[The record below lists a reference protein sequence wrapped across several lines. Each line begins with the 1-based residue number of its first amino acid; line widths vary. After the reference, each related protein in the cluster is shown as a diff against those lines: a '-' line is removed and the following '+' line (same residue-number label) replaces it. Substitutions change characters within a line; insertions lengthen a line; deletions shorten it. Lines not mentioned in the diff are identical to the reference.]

1 MRITIL
7 YIYYSYTSHLLQGR
21 TNKAEVLCN
30 NMDYFPEDLLGAH
43 SKLIMDPVH
52 GGIPLFP
59 HEVAII
65 DHPLFQRL
73 RNICQNDIL
82 SLVFP
87 GATHSRFLHSIGVMH
102 VGERIFLSMVKSYLE
117 SRRYKA
123 NVSTTKEQFF
133 AIDYFNKLIRLACLL
148 HDCGHSSFSHQFT
161 KTSKIKDMMASKGLF
176 EQLWAGIDTQHLYQ
190 ESPAVIEHEH
200 YSVRCAYQILV
211 DTQLEQ
217 SNIDINDVLGIM
229 ETTTVST
236 SQEFDRHAENFWQFI
251 TGSQSVNWKTD
262 TTIPQLVTQLL
273 SSIIS
278 GEVDAD
284 RADYMLRDGF
294 HSSVTIGGFNLDHL
308 LSNLRFGW
316 EPRTPWLGLAITSK
330 GLSALEDFV
339 YSRNQMYRN
348 VYGHK
353 TALGFD
359 WLLREAINEVLEEPA
374 ISDYVKQCLT
384 DLNEFRHLTDNYFWE
399 CFRHHARKHP
409 DSYSYCIINRVKLK
423 HIDTQYDLSP
433 TQIEQRKDTLSKQ
446 LNLDPSAVVSCTMNA
461 KFSKIREDF
470 DQMKV
475 LVKDAISHQ
484 HQLKLIPE
492 VSTFFNKFT
501 DGTITH
507 FYLRP
512 KRVQ

>member
-1 MRITIL
+1 
-7 YIYYSYTSHLLQGR
+7 
-21 TNKAEVLCN
+21 
-30 NMDYFPEDLLGAH
+30 MDYFPEDLLGAH
-43 SKLIMDPVH
+43 TKLIMDPVH

-117 SRRYKA
+117 SRRYKSQM
-123 NVSTTKEQFF
+123 STTKEQFF
-133 AIDYFNKLIRLACLL
+133 AIDYFNKIIRLACLL

-161 KTSKIKDMMASKGLF
+161 RTSKIKEMMESSGLF
-176 EQLWAGIDTQHLYQ
+176 EQLWQGIDTHNLYDTA
-190 ESPAVIEHEH
+190 PDIIEHEH
-200 YSVRCAYQILV
+200 YSIRCAHQLLH
-211 DTQLEQ
+211 DTHIEA
-217 SNIDINDVLGIM
+217 SGINPVDVLAIM
-229 ETTTVST
+229 ETTTAHT
-236 SQEFDRHAENFWQFI
+236 SDIFNTHAEHFWQFI
-251 TGSQSVNWKTD
+251 AGTEVINWKTS
-262 TTIPQLVTQLL
+262 TSAPELVTQLL

-316 EPRTPWLGLAITSK
+316 DPKTPWLGLAITSK

-339 YSRNQMYRN
+339 YSRNQMYRH
-348 VYGHK
+348 VYAHK

-359 WLLREAINEVLEEPA
+359 WLLREAINEVLEDHTIET
-374 ISDYVKQCLT
+374 YVRQCLT

-399 CFRHHARKHP
+399 CFRHHARNNP
-409 DSYSYCIINRVKLK
+409 NSYAYCIINREKLK
-423 HIDTQYDLSP
+423 HIDTQFDLTP
-433 TQIEQRKDTLSKQ
+433 TEIDTRKQTLAAQ
-446 LNLDPSAVVSCTMNA
+446 LNVDHSNVVSCTMNA

-475 LVKDAISHQ
+475 LVKDAITHQ

-501 DGTITH
+501 DGTIIH
-507 FYLRP
+507 FYLKP
-512 KRVQ
+512 KRLTIA

>member
-1 MRITIL
+1 M
-7 YIYYSYTSHLLQGR
+7 
-21 TNKAEVLCN
+21 E
-30 NMDYFPEDLLGAH
+30 YFPEDLLGAH

-59 HEVAII
+59 HEVAVI

-117 SRRYKA
+117 TRHYK
-123 NVSTTKEQFF
+123 SKTKTSNAQFY
-133 AIDYFNKLIRLACLL
+133 AIDYFNKVIRLACLL

-161 KTSKIKDMMASKGLF
+161 RVSTIKKMMSDPDLF
-176 EQLWAGIDTQHLYQ
+176 KKLWGNITVGELYKS
-190 ESPAVIEHEH
+190 SPVVIEHEH
-200 YSVRCAYQILV
+200 YSIRCAYQILL
-211 DTQLEQ
+211 DT
-217 SNIDINDVLGIM
+217 DVLASGINPIDVLSIM
-229 ETTTVST
+229 ETTSST
-236 SQEFDRHAENFWQFI
+236 PSDLFCEHAKYFWEFIVGETNESAP
-251 TGSQSVNWKTD
+251 T
-262 TTIPQLVTQLL
+262 LVRELL

-316 EPRTPWLGLAITSK
+316 APNEPWLGLAVTSK

-339 YSRNQMYRN
+339 YSRYQMYRH
-348 VYGHK
+348 VYAHK

-359 WLLREAINEVLEEPA
+359 WLLREAINEVLEDQS
-374 ISDYVKQCLT
+374 ISEYVQLCLT

-399 CFRHHARKHP
+399 CFRNYSRKNP
-409 DSYSYCIINRVKLK
+409 ASYSYCIINRIKLK
-423 HIDTQYDLSP
+423 HIDTQ
-433 TQIEQRKDTLSKQ
+433 
-446 LNLDPSAVVSCTMNA
+446 LNLSAEQVDSNKGLLAKKLNIPLEEVVTCTMNA
-461 KFSKIREDF
+461 RFSKIRENF
-470 DQMKV
+470 NEMRV
-475 LVKDAISHQ
+475 LVKDPISHQ
-484 HQLKLIPE
+484 HELKLITE
-492 VSTFFNKFT
+492 VSSFFNKFT

-507 FYLRP
+507 FYKKPSIL
-512 KRVQ
+512 VS

>member
-1 MRITIL
+1 
-7 YIYYSYTSHLLQGR
+7 
-21 TNKAEVLCN
+21 
-30 NMDYFPEDLLGAH
+30 MDYFPEDLLGAH
-43 SKLIMDPVH
+43 TKLIMDPVH

-117 SRRYKA
+117 SRRYKS
-123 NVSTTKEQFF
+123 NIDTTKAQFF
-133 AIDYFNKLIRLACLL
+133 AIDYFNKIIRLACLL

-161 KTSKIKDMMASKGLF
+161 RTSKIKEMMESPGLF
-176 EQLWAGIDTQHLYQ
+176 DRLWQGIDTHDLYSTPP
-190 ESPAVIEHEH
+190 ELIEHEH
-200 YSVRCAYQILV
+200 YSIRCAYQLLH
-211 DTQLEQ
+211 DTHIEA
-217 SNIDINDVLGIM
+217 SGIHPIDVLAIM
-229 ETTTVST
+229 ETTTSNT
-236 SQEFDRHAENFWQFI
+236 SETFNAHAEHFWQFI
-251 TGSQSVNWKTD
+251 AGTEVIDWKTSA
-262 TTIPQLVTQLL
+262 TAPELVSQLL

-316 EPRTPWLGLAITSK
+316 EPKTPWLGLAITSK

-339 YSRNQMYRN
+339 YSRNQMYRH
-348 VYGHK
+348 VYAHK

-359 WLLREAINEVLEEPA
+359 WLLREAINEVLEDEA
-374 ISDYVKQCLT
+374 IEAYVTQSLT

-399 CFRHHARKHP
+399 CFRHYARKAP
-409 DSYSYCIINRVKLK
+409 NSYSYCIINRVKLK
-423 HIDTQYDLSP
+423 HIDTQYDLSS
-433 TQIEQRKDTLSKQ
+433 TEIDNRKSALADQ
-446 LNLDPSAVVSCTMNA
+446 LKLDHSAVVSCTMNA
-461 KFSKIREDF
+461 KFSKIRADF

-475 LVKDAISHQ
+475 LVKDAITHQ
-484 HQLKLIPE
+484 HKLKLIPE

-507 FYLRP
+507 FYIRP
-512 KRVQ
+512 ERLQNLPPQA

>member
-1 MRITIL
+1 
-7 YIYYSYTSHLLQGR
+7 
-21 TNKAEVLCN
+21 
-30 NMDYFPEDLLGAH
+30 MDYFPEDLLGAH
-43 SKLIMDPVH
+43 TKLIMDPVH

-65 DHPLFQRL
+65 DHSLFQRL

-117 SRRYKA
+117 SRRYKIKI
-123 NVSTTKEQFF
+123 STSKEQFF
-133 AIDYFNKLIRLACLL
+133 AIDYFNKIIRLACLL

-161 KTSKIKDMMASKGLF
+161 RASKIKEMMESSGLF
-176 EQLWAGIDTQHLYQ
+176 DRLWSGIDTTNLYDTPP
-190 ESPAVIEHEH
+190 EIIEHEH
-200 YSVRCAYQILV
+200 YSIRCAHQLLL
-211 DTQLEQ
+211 DT
-217 SNIDINDVLGIM
+217 NIHESGIDPIDVLAIM
-229 ETTTVST
+229 ETTSAPT
-236 SQEFDRHAENFWQFI
+236 SDEFNSHAEHFWQFI
-251 TGSQSVNWKTD
+251 AGTEVRDWKT
-262 TTIPQLVTQLL
+262 TTSVPELVSQLL

-316 EPRTPWLGLAITSK
+316 EPKTPWLGLAITSK

-339 YSRNQMYRN
+339 YSRNQMYRH
-348 VYGHK
+348 VYAHK

-359 WLLREAINEVLEEPA
+359 WLLREAINEVLEDESIA
-374 ISDYVKQCLT
+374 TYVKQCLT

-399 CFRHHARKHP
+399 CFRHHARNRP

-423 HIDTQYDLSP
+423 HIDTQFDLSS
-433 TQIEQRKDTLSKQ
+433 TQIDARKRALADQ
-446 LNLDPSAVVSCTMNA
+446 LNLDHAAVVSCTMNA

-475 LVKDAISHQ
+475 LVKDAITHQ
-484 HQLKLIPE
+484 HQLKLIPQ

-507 FYLRP
+507 FYIKPNRLAQ
-512 KRVQ
+512 K

>member
-1 MRITIL
+1 
-7 YIYYSYTSHLLQGR
+7 
-21 TNKAEVLCN
+21 
-30 NMDYFPEDLLGAH
+30 MDYFPEDLLGAH

-59 HEVAII
+59 HEVAIL

-123 NVSTTKEQFF
+123 KVSTTQEQFF
-133 AIDYFNKLIRLACLL
+133 AIDYFNKVIRLACLL

-161 KTSKIKDMMASKGLF
+161 KTSKIKDMMESSGLF
-176 EQLWAGIDTQHLYQ
+176 QKLWAGIDTQDLYDAT
-190 ESPAVIEHEH
+190 PTIIEHEH
-200 YSVRCAYQILV
+200 YSSRCAHQLLT
-211 DTQLEQ
+211 DTGVQASGIEL
-217 SNIDINDVLGIM
+217 IDVLAIM
-229 ETTTVST
+229 ETTSATT
-236 SQEFDRHAENFWQFI
+236 SAVFNKHAEYFWQFI
-251 TGSQSVNWKTD
+251 TGSKEVEWKTS
-262 TTIPQLVTQLL
+262 TTIPQLVAELL

-316 EPRTPWLGLAITSK
+316 DPQTPWLGLAITSK

-359 WLLREAINEVLEEPA
+359 WLLREAINEVLEEND
-374 ISDYVKQCLT
+374 ISDYVEQCLT
-384 DLNEFRHLTDNYFWE
+384 DLDEFRHLTDNYFWE

-423 HIDTQYDLSP
+423 HIDTQYDLP
-433 TQIEQRKDTLSKQ
+433 PDQIERRKQALADQ
-446 LNLDPSAVVSCTMNA
+446 LKLDKTAVVSCTMNA

-475 LVKDAISHQ
+475 LVKDAITHK
-484 HQLKLIPE
+484 HRLKLIPE

-507 FYLRP
+507 FYLKP
-512 KRVQ
+512 KRLG

>member
-1 MRITIL
+1 M
-7 YIYYSYTSHLLQGR
+7 H
-21 TNKAEVLCN
+21 TNFLNKCSGHFME
-30 NMDYFPEDLLGAH
+30 YFPEDLLGAH

-59 HEVAII
+59 HEVTVI

-117 SRRYKA
+117 TRHYK
-123 NVSTTKEQFF
+123 SKTKTSNAQFF
-133 AIDYFNKLIRLACLL
+133 AIDYFNKVIRLACLL

-161 KTSKIKDMMASKGLF
+161 RVSSIKKMMSDPDLFKKLWKGNTPSELYAS
-176 EQLWAGIDTQHLYQ
+176 
-190 ESPAVIEHEH
+190 SPEIIEHEH
-200 YSVRCAYQILV
+200 YSIRCAYQLLQETNV
-211 DTQLEQ
+211 QA
-217 SNIDINDVLGIM
+217 SGINPIDVLSIM
-229 ETTTVST
+229 ETTSPTPSDLFCEHSKHFWEFIVGEKNT
-236 SQEFDRHAENFWQFI
+236 SA
-251 TGSQSVNWKTD
+251 
-262 TTIPQLVTQLL
+262 PALVRELL

-316 EPRTPWLGLAITSK
+316 EPTEPWLGLAVTSK

-339 YSRNQMYRN
+339 YSRYQMYRH
-348 VYGHK
+348 VYAHK

-359 WLLREAINEVLEEPA
+359 WLLREAINEVLEDKK
-374 ISDYVKQCLT
+374 ISDYVQLCLT

-399 CFRHHARKHP
+399 CFRNYARKKP
-409 DSYSYCIINRVKLK
+409 ASYSYCIINRIKLK
-423 HIDTQYDLSP
+423 HVDTQLDLS
-433 TQIEQRKDTLSKQ
+433 TEQVDSNKTLLAKK
-446 LNLDPSAVVSCTMNA
+446 LNIHVEDVVSCTMNA
-461 KFSKIREDF
+461 KFSKIRENF
-470 DQMKV
+470 NQIRV
-475 LVKDAISHQ
+475 LVKDPISHQ
-484 HQLKLIPE
+484 HELKLITE
-492 VSTFFNKFT
+492 VSSFFNKFT

-507 FYLRP
+507 FYRKPNQLVG
-512 KRVQ
+512 KLKL